1 MNLDQDY
8 TFGGSADR
16 QPTLNSTFENEF
28 SRAEWERR
36 YSPKRARHH
45 TDFFCDAPEARRV
58 ALAGDF
64 NRWDAVRSK
73 TSCGF
78 CVLAVVE
85 SEQASESLAG
95 ADFTRSFPDPIGGL
109 RKQNHV
115 VLALMVPFGVKM
127 RNII

>member
-64 NRWDAVRSK
+64 NRWDA
-73 TSCGF
+73 
-78 CVLAVVE
+78 LATPMCRE
-85 SEQASESLAG
+85 SDGRWTASLELPPGYHRYVFLVDGKPKLDPNASGTVQNERHERFSLMAI
-95 ADFTRSFPDPIGGL
+95 S
-109 RKQNHV
+109 
-115 VLALMVPFGVKM
+115 
-127 RNII
+127 